1 MMSEG
6 KSTVMETAMEPVME
20 PDWTSSSEASEAAV
34 MGETGMS
41 KTAAAMAKPAVS
53 HAATTMTAT
62 TMTATAMHGRRRDHR
77 TGCDGRRRDQ
87 RDHHFAQHDLSSLCC
102 KEHRLPAW
110 APLVA

>member
-6 KSTVMETAMEPVME
+6 KSTVMETAMEAVME
-20 PDWTSSSEASEAAV
+20 ADRTSSSEASEAAV

-62 TMTATAMHGRRRDHR
+62 TMHGRSRDHR
-77 TGCDGRRRDQ
+77 TGCDGRRSDQ
-87 RDHHFAQHDLSSLCC
+87 CDHHFSQHDVSSLWC
-102 KEHRLPAW
+102 EERQLPIE
-110 APLVA
+110 APLAV

>member
-6 KSTVMETAMEPVME
+6 KSTVMKTAMEAVME
-20 PDWTSSSEASEAAV
+20 ADRTSSSEASEAAV
-34 MGETGMS
+34 MGETGMTE
-41 KTAAAMAKPAVS
+41 TAAAMAKPAVS
-53 HAATTMTAT
+53 HAAT

-102 KEHRLPAW
+102 KEHQLPAW